1 VYALDSRESKK
12 DDDSKRDL
20 KELKNKESRIIK
32 KIYQE
37 KVIGIE

>member
-1 VYALDSRESKK
+1 VYALDSEESKK
-12 DDDSKRDL
+12 DDDSKREF

-37 KVIGIE
+37 K

>member
-1 VYALDSRESKK
+1 VYALDSGESKK

-20 KELKNKESRIIK
+20 KELKNKESIINK

-37 KVIGIE
+37 K